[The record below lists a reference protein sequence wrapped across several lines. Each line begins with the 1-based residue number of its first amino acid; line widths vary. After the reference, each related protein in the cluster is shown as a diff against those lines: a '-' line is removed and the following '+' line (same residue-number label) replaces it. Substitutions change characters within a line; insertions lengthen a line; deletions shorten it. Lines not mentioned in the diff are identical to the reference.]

1 MLMLSTKVIQR
12 ILYHA
17 LKGKVLILTPKTEQ
31 AERIRLEIKSYVKS
45 VMSKNISVYDSAE
58 GLHISGF
65 EYVYVMTADKWN
77 NATYRLKFGGLVLVT
92 DTDIQPKFI
101 EDGNTFKRLPTEE

>member
-1 MLMLSTKVIQR
+1 MMSTKVIQR

-58 GLHISGF
+58 GLHIGGF

-77 NATYRLKFGGLVLVT
+77 NAAYRLKFGGLVLVT
-92 DTDIQPKFI
+92 DPTIQPKFI
-101 EDGNTFKRLPTEE
+101 EDGNTAKRLPISEG

>member
-1 MLMLSTKVIQR
+1 MLSTKVIQR

-17 LKGKVLILTPKTEQ
+17 TKNKVLILTNKAEQ

-45 VMSKNISVYDSAE
+45 VMSKNISVYDNAE
-58 GLHISGF
+58 GLHIGGF

-77 NATYRLKFGGLVLVT
+77 EAAYRLNFGGLVLVT
-92 DTDIQPKFI
+92 DPTIQPKFI
-101 EDGNTFKRLPTEE
+101 EDGNTVKRLPISEG

>member
-1 MLMLSTKVIQR
+1 MLSTKVIQR

-17 LKGKVLILTPKTEQ
+17 LKGKVLILTPKAEQ

-58 GLHISGF
+58 GLHIGGF

-77 NATYRLKFGGLVLVT
+77 NAAYRLKFGDLVLVT
-92 DTDIQPKFI
+92 DAAIQPKFMA
-101 EDGNTFKRLPTEE
+101 DGNEIKRLPVEG